1 MQRTGCQQ
9 LSAAEPRQA
18 WLESAAG
25 ICEVTTRIIA
35 IGWVRSHESPGA
47 TRHSIH
53 GSDVSAS
60 RPRATAAMRRRFR
73 GAAICGTCALIA
85 SEPARPTGAGR
96 FAGTKERKPKA
107 RDGASSARAW
117 PTSLTTKCRHH
128 GASIC
133 VTHPLHARAR
143 LVLADEKTAEYSEHV
158 ADGLGRGLAER
169 LAWHHDEEPGGSEP
183 LRPIPCRGTGCG
195 QVSQRRAYVG
205 AGRCHAVA
213 GAVLRRQEG
222 TNFLDHRWGRI
233 RRWRSPDTS
242 GLDPRP
248 PRPGAWR
255 RRPALCKTDRQQSYL
270 FGPVSPA
277 RAKTRHNG
285 RPICGCRTSRNEV
298 LPLIAGPRTT
308 SMTYWEEEG

>member
-1 MQRTGCQQ
+1 M
-9 LSAAEPRQA
+9 PR
-18 WLESAAG
+18 
-25 ICEVTTRIIA
+25 RF
-35 IGWVRSHESPGA
+35 HGA
-47 TRHSIH
+47 T
-53 GSDVSAS
+53 GGAKAS
-60 RPRATAAMRRRFR
+60 
-73 GAAICGTCALIA
+73 GAICGTYAPIA
-85 SEPARPTGAGR
+85 SERARPIGAGR
-96 FAGTKERKPKA
+96 FAGVNAHKPKA
-107 RDGASSARAW
+107 RDGASSVQAW
-117 PTSLTTKCRHH
+117 PDVFDNKVPTAWRVDLWALIRSTPELVWFLLTKRPQNNSRD
-128 GASIC
+128 A
-133 VTHPLHARAR
+133 ANR
-143 LVLADEKTAEYSEHV
+143 
-158 ADGLGRGLAER
+158 LGRGLAER
-169 LAWHHDEEPGGSEP
+169 LAWHHDEEPGGSAP

-285 RPICGCRTSRNEV
+285 RPICGCRTSCNEV
-298 LPLIAGPRTT
+298 LLLIAGPRTT
-308 SMTYWEEEG
+308 SMTYWEEER